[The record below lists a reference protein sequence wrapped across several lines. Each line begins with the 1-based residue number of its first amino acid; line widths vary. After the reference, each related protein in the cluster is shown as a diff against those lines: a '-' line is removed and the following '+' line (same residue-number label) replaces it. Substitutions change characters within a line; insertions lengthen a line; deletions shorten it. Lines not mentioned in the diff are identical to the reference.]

1 MASASPL
8 RRLRGMHR
16 AWSLLAV
23 AFAALFILG
32 GARNSIGVL
41 YTPMVEDFGGERFGL
56 SGAIAL
62 GQVMLGVG
70 YVAAGL
76 AMDRFGPQRVIPV
89 FALLHLAGNLLV
101 ARAEQLWE
109 IYLGWG
115 FLSALAFGV
124 GVGPFLA
131 IVTRWFQHHRG
142 LALGITAS
150 AAQLGVV
157 TLAPLASLMA
167 EGPGWR
173 WAFVFLATAPFV
185 ALLLA
190 AVYVRDRPQ
199 DVGLHPYGAESGT
212 DAAPVPPQRPESFR
226 AVVGIALRRR
236 ALWLLLGAYV
246 GVNVGTGVVL
256 FHLVNFGIDEKLS
269 PGVAALLLSAMSGVS
284 IAGRMAFGVLTE
296 RFPVERLFGIAIVM
310 MGAGLAVLPWLGGAA
325 GYFVFASAFGF
336 FLGGTVVFMPVMG
349 RALFGEQIL
358 AGIVGILLVA
368 VNLGSALGAIL
379 GGAVFDATDSY
390 TLAFL
395 VGAGVVGL
403 GALLTLPVRLPRAEP
418 RAAA

>member
-56 SGAIAL
+56 SGAIAV

-124 GVGPFLA
+124 GVGPVSGDRDPLVPTPPRPCA
-131 IVTRWFQHHRG
+131 GHHRFG
-142 LALGITAS
+142 GAVGSRDTC
-150 AAQLGVV
+150 
-157 TLAPLASLMA
+157 PPSL
-167 EGPGWR
+167 
-173 WAFVFLATAPFV
+173 
-185 ALLLA
+185 
-190 AVYVRDRPQ
+190 
-199 DVGLHPYGAESGT
+199 T
-212 DAAPVPPQRPESFR
+212 D
-226 AVVGIALRRR
+226 
-236 ALWLLLGAYV
+236 
-246 GVNVGTGVVL
+246 
-256 FHLVNFGIDEKLS
+256 
-269 PGVAALLLSAMSGVS
+269 
-284 IAGRMAFGVLTE
+284 GR
-296 RFPVERLFGIAIVM
+296 
-310 MGAGLAVLPWLGGAA
+310 GAGLA
-325 GYFVFASAFGF
+325 
-336 FLGGTVVFMPVMG
+336 MG
-349 RALFGEQIL
+349 
-358 AGIVGILLVA
+358 
-368 VNLGSALGAIL
+368 
-379 GGAVFDATDSY
+379 
-390 TLAFL
+390 
-395 VGAGVVGL
+395 
-403 GALLTLPVRLPRAEP
+403 VRLLGYRAV
-418 RAAA
+418 RGVAARGGLRSG

>member
-226 AVVGIALRRR
+226 AVVVRDRHRIALRRR

-269 PGVAALLLSAMSGVS
+269 PELVHLFEEVLHLDTSVYQFSVAALLLSAMSGVS

-310 MGAGLAVLPWLGGAA
+310 MGAGLAVLP
-325 GYFVFASAFGF
+325 
-336 FLGGTVVFMPVMG
+336 
-349 RALFGEQIL
+349 
-358 AGIVGILLVA
+358 
-368 VNLGSALGAIL
+368 
-379 GGAVFDATDSY
+379 
-390 TLAFL
+390 
-395 VGAGVVGL
+395 
-403 GALLTLPVRLPRAEP
+403 LTRLSSPSICFR
-418 RAAA
+418 